1 MPKRTGLS
9 DKQKKALNAYLG
21 GMSKTDAMLHAGYSE
36 STAKTKH
43 SDIFNAPEMV
53 EELNRRQQIAATR
66 ADVSLDWIVDRLK
79 SVADANLGD
88 LLDIDEEGSATLNM
102 SKMTPE
108 LKRALTGYTVEEY
121 MEGRGP
127 GAKKVKRHKVNLAD
141 KLRALE
147 LLVRHLGLSKEKV
160 VVEVEGDLVERLQRG
175 RQIAK
180 VSDNSE

>member
-1 MPKRTGLS
+1 MALNEK
-9 DKQKKALNAYLG
+9 KKKAINFYLG
-21 GMSKTDAMLHAGYSE
+21 GMSKTDAMMAAGYSE
-36 STAKTKH
+36 STAQTKH
-43 SDIFNAPEMV
+43 STIFGDPEV
-53 EELNRRQQIAATR
+53 EAEIERRQRIASSR
-66 ADVSLDWIVDRLK
+66 ADVSLDWIVERLK
-79 SVADANLGD
+79 SIADANLGD
-88 LLDIDEEGSATLNM
+88 LVEIHEDGSATLNM

-108 LKRALTGYTVEEY
+108 LKRALTGYSVEEY

-160 VVEVEGDLVERLQRG
+160 VVEVQEGDLVERLQRG

-180 VSDNSE
+180 AGTEDEE